1 MILWLQGLHFEFTR
15 MVTLMTEPSLFS
27 TEHIELVGMILFP
40 LGTGLGYLIWSQA
53 QMALKVNLMFDWF
66 VNDGH
71 EITGG
76 DKYSYLKKKRS

>member
-1 MILWLQGLHFEFTR
+1 MID
-15 MVTLMTEPSLFS
+15 SNLFS
-27 TEHIELVGMILFP
+27 TEHIELAGMVLFP
-40 LGTGLGYLIWSQA
+40 LGTGIGWLIWQQA

-76 DKYSYLKKKRS
+76 DRYSYLSKKKK